1 MMTNNSLS
9 VKHHFGTYS
18 RKESMKKKVPRR
30 GDETK
35 CPAKADRFNDFQ
47 EKWLFRVTA
56 SARKWD

>member
-1 MMTNNSLS
+1 
-9 VKHHFGTYS
+9 
-18 RKESMKKKVPRR
+18 MKKKVPRR